1 MIILAEPSVEPSVSN
16 KDGHDVTK
24 EETMRGTD
32 SLSLIAAIGLMTL
45 APMGAAQ
52 AQSAQDMTFFVTSAG
67 SGKGADLGGLEG
79 ADRHCQTLAE
89 AAGIRGKMWRAY
101 LSTQAAG
108 GATAVNAKDRIGRG
122 PWQNAKGV
130 VVAKD
135 VADLHGPS
143 NNLTKQTAV
152 TEKGEMVKGRGDQP
166 NQHDILTGSQ
176 ADGTAFTGADD
187 RTCGNWTKNGAGAAM
202 VGHSDRTGLDD
213 SAPAK
218 SWNASHPSRGPG
230 GGCSQAD
237 LKSTGGDGLIYCFAT
252 N

>member
-1 MIILAEPSVEPSVSN
+1 MILLPGLSVEKSVSN
-16 KDGHDVTK
+16 KDGRNPST
-24 EETMRGTD
+24 EETMRETNGGR
-32 SLSLIAAIGLMTL
+32 LIASIGFLAL

-52 AQSAQDMTFFVTSAG
+52 AQSTQDTTFFVTSIG

-108 GATAVNAKDRIGRG
+108 GGTAANAKDRIGRG
-122 PWQNAKGV
+122 PWQNAKGMV
-130 VVAKD
+130 IAKD
-135 VADLHGPS
+135 VADLHGPN
-143 NNLTKQTAV
+143 NNLTKQTAL

-176 ADGTAFTGADD
+176 ADGTAFTGNQDM
-187 RTCGNWTKNGAGAAM
+187 TCGNWTKSGTEGAAM
-202 VGHSDRTGLDD
+202 TGHHDRMGLDE
-213 SAPAK
+213 SPPAK
-218 SWNASHPSRGPG
+218 SWNSSHASR
-230 GGCSQAD
+230 GGCSQDA
-237 LKSTGGDGLIYCFAT
+237 LRGTGGAGLFYCFAA